1 MTPAQ
6 LTGTTDSHLQSTMVG
21 QKAFL
26 MHPDVANDLLNM
38 IEAAK
43 KAGFKMEIASGFR
56 DFSRQRAI
64 WNGKF
69 EGELPILDSNS
80 QPLNKAALSNEEK
93 LKAILRWSALPGGSR
108 HHWGCDFDVYARN
121 LLPADTKLQLE
132 PWEYLEGHQLAFYCW
147 LKDHIDEFG
156 FFFPYLQDLGGVA
169 IEPWH
174 ISHKAISQQCAA
186 QLNAEMLKD
195 ELVRQNQQH
204 NIAGLESILNNLDS
218 ILSTYIRNITPPP
231 EAL

>member
-21 QKAFL
+21 KKAFL

-80 QPLNKAALSNEEK
+80 QPLNKAALSDEEK

-121 LLPADTKLQLE
+121 LLPSDTKLQLE

-147 LKDHIDEFG
+147 LKEHIDEFG

-174 ISHKAISQQCAA
+174 ISHKTIGQQCAA

-204 NIAGLESILNNLDS
+204 NIAGLESILNNIDS

>member
-21 QKAFL
+21 KKAFL

-80 QPLNKAALSNEEK
+80 QPLNKAALSDEEK

-121 LLPADTKLQLE
+121 LLPSDTKLQLE

-147 LKDHIDEFG
+147 LKEHIDEFG

-174 ISHKAISQQCAA
+174 ISHKTIGQQCAA

>member
-1 MTPAQ
+1 MTPSQ

-26 MHPDVANDLLNM
+26 LHPEVADDLLKM
-38 IEAAK
+38 IEAAN
-43 KAGFKMEIASGFR
+43 KAGFNMEIASGFR
-56 DFSRQRAI
+56 DFARQRTI

-69 EGELPILDSNS
+69 SGELPILDSDS
-80 QPLNKAALSNEEK
+80 KPMNKAHLSDEEK
-93 LKAILRWSALPGGSR
+93 IMAILRWSALPGGSR

-121 LLPADTKLQLE
+121 LLPEDKKLQLE
-132 PWEYLEGHQLAFYCW
+132 PWEYLQGHQHEFYVW
-147 LKDHIDEFG
+147 LKEHISEFG
-156 FFFPYLQDLGGVA
+156 FFFPYKDDLGGVA

-174 ISHKAISQQCAA
+174 ISHNAVGQRCAA
-186 QLNAEMLKD
+186 QLDAEILKD
-195 ELVRQNQQH
+195 ELIRQNQQH
-204 NIAGLESILNNLDS
+204 KIAGLESILNNLDS

>member
-121 LLPADTKLQLE
+121 LLPPGTKLQLE

-174 ISHKAISQQCAA
+174 ISHKVIGQQCAA